1 LLALSFEVILF
12 QIYIC
17 QNMEPS
23 IEEIPFNFHQM
34 NSSILVDTL
43 HISNDSD
50 QIFLNN
56 LRMEKTESF
65 SANANMSLR

>member
-1 LLALSFEVILF
+1 
-12 QIYIC
+12 
-17 QNMEPS
+17 MEPS